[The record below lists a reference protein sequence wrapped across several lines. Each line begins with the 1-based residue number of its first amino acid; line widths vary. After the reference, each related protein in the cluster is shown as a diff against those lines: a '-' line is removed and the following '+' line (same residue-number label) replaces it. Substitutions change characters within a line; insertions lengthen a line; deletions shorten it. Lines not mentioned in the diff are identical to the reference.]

1 MTKDPGFAPVPAP
14 MAPAWGPEAAPTP
27 AAPAPIAPTPA
38 APTAIACSLD
48 AWALGS
54 RAEEWR
60 SLVAWS
66 VTSVEVDGRAVRLVL
81 RDSEADLT
89 AAVALAQREKE
100 CCPFFDVSVTI
111 EADVRTLV
119 LAVPEGAEDMLAAFV
134 DLLA

>member
-1 MTKDPGFAPVPAP
+1 MTMDPGFAPVPAQMSP
-14 MAPAWGPEAAPTP
+14 TWGPEPAPTK
-27 AAPAPIAPTPA
+27 ASTP
-38 APTAIACSLD
+38 IACSLD
-48 AWALGS
+48 ASALGS

-60 SLVAWS
+60 SLRAWS
-66 VTSVEVDGRAVRLVL
+66 VTSVAVEERAVRLVL
-81 RDSEADLT
+81 RDSDADLT

-134 DLLA
+134 DLLG

>member
-1 MTKDPGFAPVPAP
+1 MTMDPGFAPVPAP
-14 MAPAWGPEAAPTP
+14 MPPAWRPEAAPTP
-27 AAPAPIAPTPA
+27 
-38 APTAIACSLD
+38 IACSLD
-48 AWALGS
+48 ASALGP

-89 AAVALAQREKE
+89 AAAALAQREKE

>member
-1 MTKDPGFAPVPAP
+1 MTMDPGFAPVPAQMSP
-14 MAPAWGPEAAPTP
+14 TWGPEPAPTQAPTP
-27 AAPAPIAPTPA
+27 
-38 APTAIACSLD
+38 IACSLD
-48 AWALGS
+48 ASALGS

-60 SLVAWS
+60 SLRAWS
-66 VTSVEVDGRAVRLVL
+66 VTSVTVDGRAVRLVL
-81 RDSEADLT
+81 RDSDADLT

-134 DLLA
+134 DLLG

>member
-1 MTKDPGFAPVPAP
+1 MTMDPGFAPVPAP
-14 MAPAWGPEAAPTP
+14 MAPAWGPDAAPTP
-27 AAPAPIAPTPA
+27 
-38 APTAIACSLD
+38 IACSLD
-48 AWALGS
+48 ASSFES

-66 VTSVEVDGRAVRLVL
+66 VTSVEVDGRAVRLAL